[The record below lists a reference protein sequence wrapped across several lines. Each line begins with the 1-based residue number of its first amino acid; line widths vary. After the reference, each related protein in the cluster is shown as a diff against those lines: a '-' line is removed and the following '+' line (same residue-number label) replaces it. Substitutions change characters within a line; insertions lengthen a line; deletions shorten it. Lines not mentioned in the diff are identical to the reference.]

1 MLYTISNSINEVD
14 FAPADET
21 AEILQNCRTII
32 STVKG
37 SAPLHRNFGIDAENL
52 DKPINISQAQI
63 TAEIARQISLYEP
76 RCKVKKCDVSANIDG
91 TLQIIAQIEVV

>member
-1 MLYTISNSINEVD
+1 MLYTITNSLTAID
-14 FAPADET
+14 FAPAET

-63 TAEIARQISLYEP
+63 TAEIARQLAQYEP
-76 RCKVKKCDVSANIDG
+76 RCKLKKCTVTGNIDG
-91 TLQIIAQIEVV
+91 TLNISAQIEVV